1 MDSSI
6 LKKILLIISLF
17 IIIYSYGQ
25 TLLDKAEVYYFNGKS
40 AFQTGDYENAEKFFE
55 QALKLTA
62 EVEIK
67 YPDIRYMLGWTKFYL
82 KKYSEAEKYL
92 KYYTDDP
99 KVVIALNSIKKG
111 NVREDLHFTTVK
123 VSPTPASTE
132 ATKSDIKVGLIY
144 YILVSI
150 VIFFIVVLVV
160 ALIYFFIL
168 RKYSFGEKIQEKS
181 LESEESL
188 EMEEEVEES
197 IPMEQILEVKIDEL
211 EELWSEYEK
220 MKEKMDVDEEEIMPQ
235 ETMNT
240 PPVVESNIEELNI
253 DELLN
258 EPIEGKKEALDLDDL
273 LEEDNEE
280 KAEETEI
287 KEPIEEPVEENV
299 KEDIENIEE
308 NNENESEDKDIESVI
323 EKDKMVDLDSIETIK
338 PNIDV
343 ITKYNKIMSEPEGNI
358 VVSNIKGVEELEK
371 LDEDI
376 KKKGG
381 QFSKADLHNIF
392 KEVFADKN
400 RDNLMIE

>member
-6 LKKILLIISLF
+6 LKKILLIISLI

-25 TLLDKAEVYYFNGKS
+25 TLLDKAEVYYFNGRS
-40 AFQTGDYENAEKFFE
+40 AFQTEDYANAERFFE
-55 QALKLTA
+55 QALNLTA
-62 EVEIK
+62 EIEIK

-99 KVVIALNSIKKG
+99 KVVIALNSIKRG
-111 NVREDLHFTTVK
+111 NVREDLHFTTIK

-132 ATKSDIKVGLIY
+132 ATKSDIKVGLFY
-144 YILVSI
+144 YIIVAF

-168 RKYSFGEKIQEKS
+168 KKYSFGEKVEEKF
-181 LESEESL
+181 LEPKEEG
-188 EMEEEVEES
+188 MEEEVEES

-220 MKEKMDVDEEEIMPQ
+220 MKEKMDVDEEDIAPQ
-235 ETMNT
+235 ETTNT
-240 PPVVESNIEELNI
+240 PPAAESHVEELNI

-258 EPIEGKKEALDLDDL
+258 EPIEEKKETLDLEDI
-273 LEEDNEE
+273 LEEDNLE
-280 KAEETEI
+280 KVEETEI
-287 KEPIEEPVEENV
+287 KEPSEEHVE
-299 KEDIENIEE
+299 KDIENTE
-308 NNENESEDKDIESVI
+308 NDEQESEDNNIESII
-323 EKDKMVDLDSIETIK
+323 EKEKMVDLDSIETVK

-358 VVSNIKGVEELEK
+358 VVSNIKGVEELENI
-371 LDEDI
+371 DEEV